1 MHTYVHTYTHTRTCI
16 HTHTPTYVR
25 TYDAGGA
32 LDSYRRRMMTESDKA
47 LERLAAEKAEAKYR
61 DKHAF
66 VGEHYNDI

>member
-1 MHTYVHTYTHTRTCI
+1 
-16 HTHTPTYVR
+16 
-25 TYDAGGA
+25 
-32 LDSYRRRMMTESDKA
+32 MTESDKA